1 MISSKEI
8 RQLDFA
14 VTQNGYNTK
23 EVDSVINECALTID
37 AYQKESEELYHK
49 MELLA
54 SKIEEYRL
62 EENAIKTA
70 LVTAE
75 KMAEKIKKESNEEST
90 ALLEKSRQEADLTV
104 SNAKAEADKIISS
117 AREYSSTLIEDKTN
131 EANEII
137 TNAQNKANEA
147 INSAKIVAQDILD
160 QAKQISEDLIS
171 KSKAEKEAYE
181 ILTNTIKSDAKEF
194 IEKVKSLYNAELEA
208 LNSANLDTSN
218 EDTKQAQRDVDNID
232 DDVASLKEEIEDV
245 SSSIPS
251 EVVIEHIQEKAAENE
266 QANEITDEPENENE
280 DVQDDFEIID
290 DEPEQEKSEP
300 MTLETETEPDED
312 ESGDVLKAEK
322 IDEPAIIELD
332 DEDDELTD
340 PMAAVEAFSKT
351 SVTPVSSDARTVTE
365 ITDEADMQSQS
376 SLFDDET
383 ALPFESYFNVKRED
397 AHTDKSQVISL
408 VPPEDDEEDDEPRF
422 KGFFKK
428 KK

>member
-8 RQLDFA
+8 RQLDLT

-23 EVDSVINECALTID
+23 EVDSVLSECALTID
-37 AYQKESEELYHK
+37 AYQKENEELYRK

-54 SKIEEYRL
+54 AKIEEYRL

-75 KMAEKIKKESNEEST
+75 KMAEKIKKESNDEATE
-90 ALLEKSRQEADLTV
+90 LLEKSRQEADSTV
-104 SNAKAEADKIISS
+104 SSAKTEADKIISS

-131 EANEII
+131 EASEII

-194 IEKVKSLYNAELEA
+194 IEKVKALYNSELEA
-208 LNSANLDTSN
+208 LNSANLETSD
-218 EDTKQAQRDVDNID
+218 EDTKQAQKDVDDID
-232 DDVASLKEEIEDV
+232 DDVSSLKEEIEDV
-245 SSSIPS
+245 SSSIPD
-251 EVVIEHIQEKAAENE
+251 EVVIESTQDEETEVEQEVEEAEASQE
-266 QANEITDEPENENE
+266 S
-280 DVQDDFEIID
+280 QDDFEIID
-290 DEPEQEKSEP
+290 DEPELEEPEP
-300 MTLETETEPDED
+300 MTLEPEIEQEEVKEAEETQSEE
-312 ESGDVLKAEK
+312 LN
-322 IDEPAIIELD
+322 EPAIIELD
-332 DEDDELTD
+332 DEDEEDDELTD

-351 SVTPVSSDARTVTE
+351 SVTPVSADARTVTE

-383 ALPFESYFNVKRED
+383 SLPFESYFNVKRED

-422 KGFFKK
+422 RGFFKK

>member
-8 RQLDFA
+8 RQLDLT

-23 EVDSVINECALTID
+23 EVDSVLSECALTID
-37 AYQKESEELYHK
+37 AYQKENEELYRK

-54 SKIEEYRL
+54 AKIEEYRL

-75 KMAEKIKKESNEEST
+75 KMAEKIKKESNDEATE
-90 ALLEKSRQEADLTV
+90 LLEKSRQEADSTV
-104 SNAKAEADKIISS
+104 SSAKTEADKIISS

-131 EANEII
+131 EASEII

-194 IEKVKSLYNAELEA
+194 IEKVKALYNSELEA
-208 LNSANLDTSN
+208 LNSANLETSD
-218 EDTKQAQRDVDNID
+218 EDTKQAQKDVDDID
-232 DDVASLKEEIEDV
+232 DDVSSLKEEIEDV
-245 SSSIPS
+245 SSSIPD
-251 EVVIEHIQEKAAENE
+251 EVVIESTQDEETEVEQEVEEAEASQE
-266 QANEITDEPENENE
+266 S
-280 DVQDDFEIID
+280 QDDFEIID
-290 DEPEQEKSEP
+290 DEPEQEELEP
-300 MTLETETEPDED
+300 MTFEPEIEQEEVEEAEETQSEE
-312 ESGDVLKAEK
+312 LN
-322 IDEPAIIELD
+322 EPAIIELD
-332 DEDDELTD
+332 DEDEEDDELTD
-340 PMAAVEAFSKT
+340 PMAAVEAFSKA
-351 SVTPVSSDARTVTE
+351 SVTPVSADARTVTE

-383 ALPFESYFNVKRED
+383 SLPFESYFNVKRED
-397 AHTDKSQVISL
+397 AHIDKSQVISL

-422 KGFFKK
+422 RGFFKK

>member
-8 RQLDFA
+8 RHLDLT

-23 EVDSVINECALTID
+23 EVDSVLSECALTID
-37 AYQKESEELYHK
+37 AYQKENEELYRK

-54 SKIEEYRL
+54 AKIEEYRL

-75 KMAEKIKKESNEEST
+75 KMAEKIKKESNDEATE
-90 ALLEKSRQEADLTV
+90 LLEKSRQEADSTV
-104 SNAKAEADKIISS
+104 SSAKTEADKIISS

-131 EANEII
+131 EASEII

-194 IEKVKSLYNAELEA
+194 IEKVKALYNSELEA
-208 LNSANLDTSN
+208 LNSANLETSD
-218 EDTKQAQRDVDNID
+218 EDTKQAQKDVDDID
-232 DDVASLKEEIEDV
+232 DDVSSLKEEIEDV
-245 SSSIPS
+245 SSSIPD
-251 EVVIEHIQEKAAENE
+251 EVVIESTQDEKIEVEQEVEEAEASQE
-266 QANEITDEPENENE
+266 S
-280 DVQDDFEIID
+280 QDDFEIID
-290 DEPEQEKSEP
+290 DEPELEEPEP
-300 MTLETETEPDED
+300 MTFEPEIEQKEVEEAEETQSEE
-312 ESGDVLKAEK
+312 LN
-322 IDEPAIIELD
+322 EPAIIELD
-332 DEDDELTD
+332 DEDEEDDELTD

-351 SVTPVSSDARTVTE
+351 SVTPVSADARTVTE

-383 ALPFESYFNVKRED
+383 SLPFESYFNVKRED

-422 KGFFKK
+422 RGFFKK

>member
-8 RQLDFA
+8 RHLDLT

-23 EVDSVINECALTID
+23 EVDSVLSECALTID
-37 AYQKESEELYHK
+37 AYQKENEELYRK

-54 SKIEEYRL
+54 AKIEEYRL

-75 KMAEKIKKESNEEST
+75 KMAEKIKKESNDEATE
-90 ALLEKSRQEADLTV
+90 LLEKSRQEADSTV
-104 SNAKAEADKIISS
+104 SSAKTEADKIISS

-131 EANEII
+131 EASEII

-194 IEKVKSLYNAELEA
+194 IEKVKALYNSELEA
-208 LNSANLDTSN
+208 LNSANLETSD
-218 EDTKQAQRDVDNID
+218 EDTKQAQKDVDDID
-232 DDVASLKEEIEDV
+232 DDVSSLKEEIEDV
-245 SSSIPS
+245 SSSIPD
-251 EVVIEHIQEKAAENE
+251 EVVIDSTQDEKTEVEQEVEEAEASQE
-266 QANEITDEPENENE
+266 S
-280 DVQDDFEIID
+280 QDDFEIID
-290 DEPEQEKSEP
+290 DEPEQKEIEP
-300 MTLETETEPDED
+300 MTFEPEIEQEEVKEAEETQSEE
-312 ESGDVLKAEK
+312 LN
-322 IDEPAIIELD
+322 EPAIIELD
-332 DEDDELTD
+332 DEDEEDDELTD

-351 SVTPVSSDARTVTE
+351 SVTPVSADARTVTE

-383 ALPFESYFNVKRED
+383 SLPFESYFNVKRED

-408 VPPEDDEEDDEPRF
+408 VPPEEDEEDDEPRF
-422 KGFFKK
+422 RGFFKK

>member
-8 RQLDFA
+8 RQLDLT

-23 EVDSVINECALTID
+23 EVDSVLSECALTID
-37 AYQKESEELYHK
+37 AYQKENEELYRK
-49 MELLA
+49 IELLA
-54 SKIEEYRL
+54 ANIEEYRL

-75 KMAEKIKKESNEEST
+75 KMAEKIKKESNDEATE
-90 ALLEKSRQEADLTV
+90 LLEKSRQEADSTV
-104 SNAKAEADKIISS
+104 SSAKTEADKIISS

-131 EANEII
+131 EASEII

-181 ILTNTIKSDAKEF
+181 ILTNTIKNDAKEF
-194 IEKVKSLYNAELEA
+194 IEKVKALYNAELEA
-208 LNSANLDTSN
+208 LNSANLETSD
-218 EDTKQAQRDVDNID
+218 EDTKQAQKDVDDID
-232 DDVASLKEEIEDV
+232 DDVSSLKEEIEDV
-245 SSSIPS
+245 SSSIPD
-251 EVVIEHIQEKAAENE
+251 EVVIESTQDEKIEVEQEVEEAEASQE
-266 QANEITDEPENENE
+266 S
-280 DVQDDFEIID
+280 QDDFEIID
-290 DEPEQEKSEP
+290 DEPKIEQEEVKEAEETQSEE
-300 MTLETETEPDED
+300 LN
-312 ESGDVLKAEK
+312 
-322 IDEPAIIELD
+322 EPAIIELD
-332 DEDDELTD
+332 DEDEEDDELTD

-351 SVTPVSSDARTVTE
+351 SVTPVSADARTVTE

-383 ALPFESYFNVKRED
+383 SLPFESYFNVKRED

-422 KGFFKK
+422 RGFFKK

>member
-8 RQLDFA
+8 RHLDLT

-23 EVDSVINECALTID
+23 EVDSVLSECALTID
-37 AYQKESEELYHK
+37 AYQKENEELYRK

-54 SKIEEYRL
+54 AKIEEYRL

-75 KMAEKIKKESNEEST
+75 KMAEKIKKESNDEATE
-90 ALLEKSRQEADLTV
+90 LLEKSRQEADSTV
-104 SNAKAEADKIISS
+104 SSAKTEADKIISS

-131 EANEII
+131 EASEII

-194 IEKVKSLYNAELEA
+194 IEKVKALYNSELEA
-208 LNSANLDTSN
+208 LNSANLETSD
-218 EDTKQAQRDVDNID
+218 EDTKQAQKDVDDID
-232 DDVASLKEEIEDV
+232 DDVSSLKEEIEDV
-245 SSSIPS
+245 SSSIPD
-251 EVVIEHIQEKAAENE
+251 EVVIEPTQDEGIEVGQEVEETEASQES
-266 QANEITDEPENENE
+266 
-280 DVQDDFEIID
+280 QDDFEIID
-290 DEPEQEKSEP
+290 DEPEIEQEEVKEAEETQSEE
-300 MTLETETEPDED
+300 LN
-312 ESGDVLKAEK
+312 
-322 IDEPAIIELD
+322 EPAIIELD
-332 DEDDELTD
+332 DEDEEDDELTD

-351 SVTPVSSDARTVTE
+351 SVTPVSADARTVTE

-383 ALPFESYFNVKRED
+383 SLPFESYFNVKRED

-422 KGFFKK
+422 RGFFKK

>member
-8 RQLDFA
+8 RHLDLT

-23 EVDSVINECALTID
+23 EVDSVLSECALTID
-37 AYQKESEELYHK
+37 AYQKENEELYRK

-54 SKIEEYRL
+54 AKIEEYRL

-75 KMAEKIKKESNEEST
+75 KMAEKIKKESNDEATE
-90 ALLEKSRQEADLTV
+90 LLEKSRQEADSTV
-104 SNAKAEADKIISS
+104 SSAKTEADKIISS

-131 EANEII
+131 EASEII

-194 IEKVKSLYNAELEA
+194 IEKVKALYNSELEA
-208 LNSANLDTSN
+208 LNSANLETSD
-218 EDTKQAQRDVDNID
+218 EDTKQAQKDVDDID
-232 DDVASLKEEIEDV
+232 DDVSSLKEEIEDV
-245 SSSIPS
+245 SSSIPD
-251 EVVIEHIQEKAAENE
+251 EVVIESTQDEETEVEQEVEEAEASQE
-266 QANEITDEPENENE
+266 S
-280 DVQDDFEIID
+280 QDDFEIID
-290 DEPEQEKSEP
+290 DEPKIEQEEVKEAEETQSEE
-300 MTLETETEPDED
+300 LN
-312 ESGDVLKAEK
+312 
-322 IDEPAIIELD
+322 EPAIIELD
-332 DEDDELTD
+332 DEDEEDDELTD

-351 SVTPVSSDARTVTE
+351 SVTPVSADARTVTE

-383 ALPFESYFNVKRED
+383 SLPFESYFNVKRED

-422 KGFFKK
+422 RGFFKK

>member
-1 MISSKEI
+1 M
-8 RQLDFA
+8 
-14 VTQNGYNTK
+14 
-23 EVDSVINECALTID
+23 
-37 AYQKESEELYHK
+37 
-49 MELLA
+49 
-54 SKIEEYRL
+54 
-62 EENAIKTA
+62 
-70 LVTAE
+70 
-75 KMAEKIKKESNEEST
+75 
-90 ALLEKSRQEADLTV
+90 
-104 SNAKAEADKIISS
+104 
-117 AREYSSTLIEDKTN
+117 
-131 EANEII
+131 
-137 TNAQNKANEA
+137 
-147 INSAKIVAQDILD
+147 
-160 QAKQISEDLIS
+160 
-171 KSKAEKEAYE
+171 
-181 ILTNTIKSDAKEF
+181 TNTIKSDAKEF

-218 EDTKQAQRDVDNID
+218 EDTKQAQRDVDDID

-280 DVQDDFEIID
+280 DVQGDFEIID

-322 IDEPAIIELD
+322 IYEPAIIELD
-332 DEDDELTD
+332 DDDDELTD

-422 KGFFKK
+422 RGFFKK

>member
-8 RQLDFA
+8 RQLDLT

-23 EVDSVINECALTID
+23 EVDSVLSECALTID
-37 AYQKESEELYHK
+37 AYQKENEELYRK

-54 SKIEEYRL
+54 AKIEEYRL

-75 KMAEKIKKESNEEST
+75 KMAEKIKKESNDEATE
-90 ALLEKSRQEADLTV
+90 LLEKSRQEADSTV
-104 SNAKAEADKIISS
+104 SSAKTEADKIISS

-131 EANEII
+131 EASEII

-194 IEKVKSLYNAELEA
+194 IEKVKALYNSELEA
-208 LNSANLDTSN
+208 LNSANLETSD
-218 EDTKQAQRDVDNID
+218 EDTKQAQKDVDDID
-232 DDVASLKEEIEDV
+232 DDVSSLKEEIEDV
-245 SSSIPS
+245 SSSIPD
-251 EVVIEHIQEKAAENE
+251 EVVIESTQDEKIEVEQEVEEAEASQE
-266 QANEITDEPENENE
+266 S
-280 DVQDDFEIID
+280 QDDFEIID
-290 DEPEQEKSEP
+290 DEPEQEELEP
-300 MTLETETEPDED
+300 MTFEPEIEQEEVKEAEETQSEE
-312 ESGDVLKAEK
+312 LN
-322 IDEPAIIELD
+322 EPAIIELD
-332 DEDDELTD
+332 DEDEEDDELTD

-351 SVTPVSSDARTVTE
+351 SVTPVSADARTVTE

-383 ALPFESYFNVKRED
+383 SLPFESYFNVKRED

-422 KGFFKK
+422 RGFFKK

>member
-8 RQLDFA
+8 KQLDLT
-14 VTQNGYNTK
+14 VIQNGYNTK
-23 EVDSVINECALTID
+23 EVDSVLSECALTID
-37 AYQKESEELYHK
+37 AYQKENEELYRK

-54 SKIEEYRL
+54 AKIEEYRL

-75 KMAEKIKKESNEEST
+75 KMAEKIKKESNDEATE
-90 ALLEKSRQEADLTV
+90 LLEKSRQEADSTV
-104 SNAKAEADKIISS
+104 SSAKTEADKIISS

-131 EANEII
+131 EASEII

-181 ILTNTIKSDAKEF
+181 ILTNTIKNDAKEF
-194 IEKVKSLYNAELEA
+194 IEKVKALYNSELEA
-208 LNSANLDTSN
+208 LNSANLETSD
-218 EDTKQAQRDVDNID
+218 EDTKQAQKDVDDID
-232 DDVASLKEEIEDV
+232 DDVSSLKEEIEDV
-245 SSSIPS
+245 SSSIPD
-251 EVVIEHIQEKAAENE
+251 EVVIESTQDEKIEVEQEVEEAEASQE
-266 QANEITDEPENENE
+266 S
-280 DVQDDFEIID
+280 QDDFEIID
-290 DEPEQEKSEP
+290 DEPKIEQEEVEEAEETQSEE
-300 MTLETETEPDED
+300 LN
-312 ESGDVLKAEK
+312 
-322 IDEPAIIELD
+322 EPAIIELD
-332 DEDDELTD
+332 DEDEEDDELTD

-351 SVTPVSSDARTVTE
+351 SVTPVSADARTVAE

-383 ALPFESYFNVKRED
+383 SLPFESYFNVKRED

-422 KGFFKK
+422 RGFFKK

>member
-8 RQLDFA
+8 RQLDLT

-23 EVDSVINECALTID
+23 EVDSVLSECALTID
-37 AYQKESEELYHK
+37 AYQKENEELYRK

-54 SKIEEYRL
+54 AKIEEYRL

-75 KMAEKIKKESNEEST
+75 KMAEKIKKESNDEATE
-90 ALLEKSRQEADLTV
+90 LLEKSRQEADSTV
-104 SNAKAEADKIISS
+104 SSAKTEADKIISS

-131 EANEII
+131 EASEII

-194 IEKVKSLYNAELEA
+194 IEKVKALYNSELEA
-208 LNSANLDTSN
+208 LNSANLETSD
-218 EDTKQAQRDVDNID
+218 EDTKQAQKDVDDID
-232 DDVASLKEEIEDV
+232 DDVSSLKEEIEDV
-245 SSSIPS
+245 SSSIPD
-251 EVVIEHIQEKAAENE
+251 EVVIESTQDEETEVEQEVEEAEASQE
-266 QANEITDEPENENE
+266 S
-280 DVQDDFEIID
+280 QDDFEIID
-290 DEPEQEKSEP
+290 DEPKIEQEEVEEAEETQSEE
-300 MTLETETEPDED
+300 LN
-312 ESGDVLKAEK
+312 
-322 IDEPAIIELD
+322 EPAIIELD
-332 DEDDELTD
+332 DEDEEDDELTD

-351 SVTPVSSDARTVTE
+351 SVTPVSADARTVTE

-383 ALPFESYFNVKRED
+383 SLPFESYFNVKRED

-408 VPPEDDEEDDEPRF
+408 VPPEDDEEDDEPKFR
-422 KGFFKK
+422 GFFKK

>member
-8 RQLDFA
+8 RQLDLT
-14 VTQNGYNTK
+14 VTQNGYNAK
-23 EVDSVINECALTID
+23 EVDSVLSECALTID
-37 AYQKESEELYHK
+37 AYQKENEELYRK

-54 SKIEEYRL
+54 AKIEEYRL

-75 KMAEKIKKESNEEST
+75 KMAEKIKKESNDEATE
-90 ALLEKSRQEADLTV
+90 LLEKSRQEADSTV
-104 SNAKAEADKIISS
+104 SSAKTEADKIISS

-131 EANEII
+131 EASEII

-194 IEKVKSLYNAELEA
+194 IEKVKALYNAELDA
-208 LNSANLDTSN
+208 LNSANLETSD
-218 EDTKQAQRDVDNID
+218 EDTKQAQKDVDDID
-232 DDVASLKEEIEDV
+232 DDVSSLKEEIEDV
-245 SSSIPS
+245 SSSIPD
-251 EVVIEHIQEKAAENE
+251 EVVIESTQDEEIEVGQEVEEAEASQE
-266 QANEITDEPENENE
+266 S
-280 DVQDDFEIID
+280 QDDFEIID
-290 DEPEQEKSEP
+290 DEPEQEEPEP
-300 MTLETETEPDED
+300 MTFEPEIEQEKVEEAEETQSEE
-312 ESGDVLKAEK
+312 LN
-322 IDEPAIIELD
+322 EPAIIELDDED

-351 SVTPVSSDARTVTE
+351 SVTPVSADPRTVTE

-422 KGFFKK
+422 RGFFKK

>member
-171 KSKAEKEAYE
+171 RSKAEKEAYE

-194 IEKVKSLYNAELEA
+194 IEKVKSLYNAELDA

-218 EDTKQAQRDVDNID
+218 EDTKQAQREVDDID

-332 DEDDELTD
+332 DDDDELTD

>member
-194 IEKVKSLYNAELEA
+194 IEKVKSLYNAELDA

-218 EDTKQAQRDVDNID
+218 EDTKQAQRDVDDID
-232 DDVASLKEEIEDV
+232 DDVASLKEETEDV

-300 MTLETETEPDED
+300 MTLETEAESGDEG
-312 ESGDVLKAEK
+312 GDVLKAEK

-332 DEDDELTD
+332 DDDDELTD

-422 KGFFKK
+422 RGFFKK

>member
-8 RQLDFA
+8 RHLDLT

-23 EVDSVINECALTID
+23 EVDSVLSECALTID
-37 AYQKESEELYHK
+37 AYQKENEELYRK

-54 SKIEEYRL
+54 AKIEEYRL

-75 KMAEKIKKESNEEST
+75 KMAEKIKKESNDEATE
-90 ALLEKSRQEADLTV
+90 LLEKSRQEADSTV
-104 SNAKAEADKIISS
+104 SSAKTEADKIISS

-131 EANEII
+131 EASEII

-181 ILTNTIKSDAKEF
+181 ILTNTIKNDAKEF
-194 IEKVKSLYNAELEA
+194 IEKVKALYNAELEA
-208 LNSANLDTSN
+208 LNSANLETSD
-218 EDTKQAQRDVDNID
+218 EDTKQAQKDVDDID
-232 DDVASLKEEIEDV
+232 DDVSSLKEEIEDV
-245 SSSIPS
+245 SSSIPD
-251 EVVIEHIQEKAAENE
+251 EVVIESTQDEKIEVEQEVEEAEASQE
-266 QANEITDEPENENE
+266 S
-280 DVQDDFEIID
+280 QDDFEIID
-290 DEPEQEKSEP
+290 DEPELEEPEP
-300 MTLETETEPDED
+300 MTFEPEIEQKEVEEAEETQSEE
-312 ESGDVLKAEK
+312 LN
-322 IDEPAIIELD
+322 EPAIIELD
-332 DEDDELTD
+332 DEDEEDDELTD

-351 SVTPVSSDARTVTE
+351 SVTPVSADARTVTE

-383 ALPFESYFNVKRED
+383 SLPFESYFNVKRED

-422 KGFFKK
+422 RGFFKK

>member
-8 RQLDFA
+8 RQLDLT

-23 EVDSVINECALTID
+23 EVDSVLSECALTID
-37 AYQKESEELYHK
+37 AYQKENEELYRK

-54 SKIEEYRL
+54 AKIEEYRL

-75 KMAEKIKKESNEEST
+75 KMAEKIKKESNDEATE
-90 ALLEKSRQEADLTV
+90 LLEKSRQEADSTV
-104 SNAKAEADKIISS
+104 SSAKTEADKIISS

-131 EANEII
+131 EASEII

-194 IEKVKSLYNAELEA
+194 IEKVKALYNSELEA
-208 LNSANLDTSN
+208 LNSANLETSD
-218 EDTKQAQRDVDNID
+218 EDTKQAQKDVDDID
-232 DDVASLKEEIEDV
+232 DDVSSLKEEIEDV
-245 SSSIPS
+245 SSSIPD
-251 EVVIEHIQEKAAENE
+251 EVVIESTQDEEIEVEQEVEEAEASQE
-266 QANEITDEPENENE
+266 S
-280 DVQDDFEIID
+280 QDDFEIID
-290 DEPEQEKSEP
+290 DEPELEEPEP
-300 MTLETETEPDED
+300 MTFEPEI
-312 ESGDVLKAEK
+312 EQKEVEEAEK
-322 IDEPAIIELD
+322 TQSEELNEPAIIELD
-332 DEDDELTD
+332 DEDEEDDELTD

-351 SVTPVSSDARTVTE
+351 SVTPVSADARTVTE

-383 ALPFESYFNVKRED
+383 SLPFESYFNVKRED

-422 KGFFKK
+422 RGFFKK